1 MKSLGWLVFVV
12 SCVSAAVVVYKKL
25 EENNKFD
32 LKELP
37 YELAKRLKEL
47 EERTGELELE
57 LGNRS

>member
-37 YELAKRLKEL
+37 DELAKRLKEL